1 MGYSRRKRKRFRSE
15 VTEATARSPGYC
27 RGWARGAPVGA
38 RDLALIRK
46 AIVQGWDVPRS
57 VQQRAMSD
65 LLETLENT
73 EDPNL
78 LIRIARLCL
87 WLDDRQGP

>member
-1 MGYSRRKRKRFRSE
+1 
-15 VTEATARSPGYC
+15 
-27 RGWARGAPVGA
+27 
-38 RDLALIRK
+38 
-46 AIVQGWDVPRS
+46 
-57 VQQRAMSD
+57 MSD